1 MTSINNRNDANERKN
16 LFANYFPLSFFSSNP
31 WMEVQTRV
39 RCKIANILEIFPR
52 ISTASNW
59 LIIRYIILGILLS
72 SFPWNLVL
80 KEKIIIPV
88 ANLFENYQESKTL
101 FENLFP
107 VLSFYRKISKI
118 FCKKKFHS
126 STRKISK
133 ESKNLWISQDRS
145 RKIPKRSLKI
155 LSSLRSSHH
164 RVWKFT
170 ITSNFK
176 STI

>member
-59 LIIRYIILGILLS
+59 LIIRYVILGILLS

-88 ANLFENYQESKTL
+88 ANLFENLKNTIS
-101 FENLFP
+101 P
-107 VLSFYRKISKI
+107 SFFFLQKIFKI

-133 ESKNLWISQDRS
+133 ESKNLRISQDRS

-164 RVWKFT
+164 RIWKFT
-170 ITSNFK
+170 ITLNFK